1 MKILQTV
8 TVKQVLTKHSK
19 EKMLNN
25 FNNEIFQLKKECE
38 QLKFEMK
45 KMEKTKKFTSS
56 NLLSHFEKEMKTRQE
71 KIKLIEFQIEQ
82 LHMLPL
88 GSELKERDI
97 QELVDIHFGDKW
109 EAFSNE
115 KTIIV
120 KDGIITEIRER

>member
-97 QELVDIHFGDKW
+97 QALVDIHVGDKW